1 MDWYTKRT
9 RKHGQ
14 KKGTFTTHNLP
25 GVKNRVIYALFTS
38 HDGKIWIGTDGG
50 VTCYLPQEKRFF
62 YYSAKNTTVVEKNG
76 SRHPLPNDINAKSFT
91 EDKAGNIYIGTW
103 SKNLYRLNVK
113 KNTMYQYD
121 IAKDGDAGNTYMLK
135 MDQKGRLWIC
145 TWGNGIKCM
154 TQPLNQ
160 KIQAS

>member
-1 MDWYTKRT
+1 MTEGKDDVLWIGTRNGLVSMDK
-9 RKHGQ
+9 

-76 SRHPLPNDINAKSFT
+76 SRHPLPNDINACL
-91 EDKAGNIYIGTW
+91 
-103 SKNLYRLNVK
+103 LY
-113 KNTMYQYD
+113 TS
-121 IAKDGDAGNTYMLK
+121 DAADEL
-135 MDQKGRLWIC
+135 
-145 TWGNGIKCM
+145 
-154 TQPLNQ
+154 
-160 KIQAS
+160 